1 MDNESK
7 DQTPYPMKTVLALLF
22 VLVAGGCSTAKTVV
36 ERTSAGTNGIVTMER
51 TATTARTFAD
61 AKNRLADFKAGQTR
75 QSQTIGIGEQ
85 TGESTSDLVG
95 QLANGLMMLGRL
107 AALSQGVPLP
117 AVPPAPVVVT
127 NQVPAPRKP

>member
-1 MDNESK
+1 
-7 DQTPYPMKTVLALLF
+7 MKTVLALLC
-22 VLVAGGCSTAKTVV
+22 VLVAVGCSTAKTVV

-85 TGESTSDLVG
+85 TGESTSDVVG
-95 QLANGLMMLGRL
+95 ELANGLMMLGRL

-127 NQVPAPRKP
+127 NQVPATRKP

>member
-1 MDNESK
+1 
-7 DQTPYPMKTVLALLF
+7 MKTALALLLA
-22 VLVAGGCSTAKTVV
+22 LVAFGCSTAKTVV

-85 TGESTSDLVG
+85 TGESTSDVVG

-117 AVPPAPVVVT
+117 ALAPSVPAPVVPT
-127 NQVPAPRKP
+127 NSVPVSRKP